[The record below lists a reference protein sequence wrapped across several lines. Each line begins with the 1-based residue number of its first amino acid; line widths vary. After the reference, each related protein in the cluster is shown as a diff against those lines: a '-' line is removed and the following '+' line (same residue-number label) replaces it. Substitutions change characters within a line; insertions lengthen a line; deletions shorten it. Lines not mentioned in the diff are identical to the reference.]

1 MYENK
6 ELEIQKLFLEEATDY
21 LNTLEDFLLAVKYTY
36 CIEIEKIN
44 AALRAAHS
52 IKGGAGIMGFR
63 ILSDLAH
70 RLEDAL
76 KVLKTQNKS
85 LEIDDQLQG
94 VLLSSIDFLR
104 QIVDFHSQGQSI
116 SQEWLQNHCYPV
128 FEKLHKTLGDPVPED
143 ATTILSAEEN
153 SQDIIPLIFQTEV
166 EESLQRLESL
176 LASSEASGLSE
187 ELAMMAAG
195 LGGLGE
201 MLQIEAFTQLCESV
215 AYHLATTDNEEVIIK
230 IATSALQAWRN
241 SQALILTN
249 QFNNLPNTIDCD
261 LNVIASVQNRTE
273 IEPNAG
279 KVPVSPELDNSLDT
293 SIFTNVSNYPE
304 ALHSEQLPVEK
315 TLFGTEYVVEA
326 PQQPQQPQQQQKP
339 QQLVTPH
346 HHSEHHEN
354 TVRIPVKQLEEIND
368 LFSELTIERH
378 SFDFQLV
385 RLQKLIRNLNQR
397 VQTLETENYALR
409 TAYDRLVFK
418 IPALR
423 ATKYHSKN
431 SEENDKN
438 THIKSLTN
446 KFDTLELDS
455 YDEIHML
462 FQAVMETVVQI
473 QEVVADV
480 EVNLE
485 DIQQVK
491 RSFNKN
497 SKYLQNALT
506 QVRMR
511 PLADIV
517 DRFPRALR
525 DMSVEH
531 GKNVQLKIEGANTL
545 IERSILESLNEPLM
559 HMMRNAFDHGIE
571 DPTTRIA
578 SSKSES
584 GLIEITAKHHRNRT
598 IITLRDDGKGIDLEQ
613 IRQKALVMG
622 LDESLL
628 AQATEEELL
637 SLIFEPGF
645 STNEQVT
652 SLSGRGVGMDVVRNN
667 LKQVRGDVSVSTEL
681 GKGTTFTL
689 SVPFTLSVARIL
701 LVECN
706 RMLLA
711 FPTDVVEEIFLLE
724 ENHISEVDGNE
735 FIYWQERR
743 LALIRLNQYLKFNCP
758 RYDNPDLETPAVINA
773 ASVIIV
779 KSGNQLVAVQLDRT
793 WGEMEVAVR
802 QVESNITLPPGFS
815 NCTILGNGRVVPLV
829 SINELLYW
837 IASSEAVNS
846 NQNSSQESIKSSLP
860 SLRISNHSLSRNRR
874 NTILIV
880 DDSINVRRFLA
891 LMLEKAG
898 YSVEQAKDGQD
909 ALDKLAAGLQVE
921 AVICDIEM
929 PRVDGYGF
937 LGSIKSLKHS
947 KDIPVIMLSSRSSN
961 KHRQLAM
968 QLGAVGYFSKPYN
981 EQELLQALEQIISA
995 PASISMLSR
1004 S

>member
-1 MYENK
+1 MA
-6 ELEIQKLFLEEATDY
+6 EL
-21 LNTLEDFLLAVKYTY
+21 
-36 CIEIEKIN
+36 
-44 AALRAAHS
+44 
-52 IKGGAGIMGFR
+52 
-63 ILSDLAH
+63 
-70 RLEDAL
+70 
-76 KVLKTQNKS
+76 
-85 LEIDDQLQG
+85 
-94 VLLSSIDFLR
+94 
-104 QIVDFHSQGQSI
+104 
-116 SQEWLQNHCYPV
+116 
-128 FEKLHKTLGDPVPED
+128 
-143 ATTILSAEEN
+143 
-153 SQDIIPLIFQTEV
+153 
-166 EESLQRLESL
+166 
-176 LASSEASGLSE
+176 
-187 ELAMMAAG
+187 
-195 LGGLGE
+195 
-201 MLQIEAFTQLCESV
+201 
-215 AYHLATTDNEEVIIK
+215 
-230 IATSALQAWRN
+230 
-241 SQALILTN
+241 
-249 QFNNLPNTIDCD
+249 
-261 LNVIASVQNRTE
+261 
-273 IEPNAG
+273 
-279 KVPVSPELDNSLDT
+279 
-293 SIFTNVSNYPE
+293 SNYPE
-304 ALHSEQLPVEK
+304 VSESEQSTVEK
-315 TLFGTEYVVEA
+315 TFFGDEHVVEA
-326 PQQPQQPQQQQKP
+326 EQKPQQP

-431 SEENDKN
+431 LQENDNN
-438 THIKSLTN
+438 TYIKSLTN

-485 DIQQVK
+485 DTQQVK

-531 GKNVQLKIEGANTL
+531 GKRVQLKIEGASTL

-571 DPTTRIA
+571 DPATRIA
-578 SSKSES
+578 SGKSES
-584 GLIEITAKHHRNRT
+584 GLIEITAKHDRNRT

-613 IRQKALVMG
+613 IRQKALAMG

-652 SLSGRGVGMDVVRNN
+652 PLSGRGVGMDVVRNN
-667 LKQVRGDVSVSTEL
+667 LKQVRGDVTVSTEL

-711 FPTDVVEEIFLLE
+711 FPTDVVDEIFLLE
-724 ENHISEVDGNE
+724 ENQVYEADGSK
-735 FIYWQERR
+735 FIYWQEKK
-743 LALIRLNQYLKFNCP
+743 LALICLNQYLKFNCP
-758 RYDNPDLETPAVINA
+758 RHDNPDLETPPVINA
-773 ASVIIV
+773 PSIIIV

-802 QVESNITLPPGFS
+802 QVESNIPLPAGFS

-837 IASSEAVNS
+837 IASSEAANS
-846 NQNSSQESIKSSLP
+846 NHNSSQESIASSFA
-860 SLRISNHSLSRNRR
+860 SLRMSNHSLSRNRR

-909 ALDKLAAGLQVE
+909 ALDKLATGLEVE
-921 AVICDIEM
+921 AIICDIEM

-947 KDIPVIMLSSRSSN
+947 KDIPTIMLSSRSSN

-968 QLGAVGYFSKPYN
+968 QLGAVAYFSKPYN
-981 EQELLQALEQIISA
+981 EQELLQALEEIISV
-995 PASISMLSR
+995 PASVSMLS
-1004 S
+1004 

>member
-21 LNTLEDFLLAVKYTY
+21 LNTLEDFLLGVKYTY
-36 CIEIEKIN
+36 SIEIEKIN

-85 LEIDDQLQG
+85 LEIDDELQG
-94 VLLSSIDFLR
+94 LLLSSIDFLR
-104 QIVDFHSQGQSI
+104 QIVDFHSQGQLI
-116 SQEWLQNHCYPV
+116 SEEWLQNYCYPV
-128 FEKLHKTLGDPVPED
+128 FENLHQTLGDPVPED
-143 ATTILSAEEN
+143 ATTILSTEDN

-176 LASSEASGLSE
+176 LGGGETSGLSE

-215 AYHLATTDNEEVIIK
+215 AYHLATTDNEEVIVE
-230 IATSALQAWRN
+230 IANTALKAWRN

-249 QFNNLPNTIDCD
+249 QFNNLPNAIDCD
-261 LNVIASVQNRTE
+261 FDVTAAIPSKAEVDTSET
-273 IEPNAG
+273 
-279 KVPVSPELDNSLDT
+279 KVPTSPELGESLDT
-293 SIFTNVSNYPE
+293 SIFADIINSP
-304 ALHSEQLPVEK
+304 APQRSENAAVEK
-315 TLFGTEYVVEA
+315 TLFGDEDFIGT
-326 PQQPQQPQQQQKP
+326 PQQPQQSQT

-346 HHSEHHEN
+346 NHSEHHEN

-423 ATKYHSKN
+423 ATKYQSKT
-431 SEENDKN
+431 SEENDKH

-485 DIQQVK
+485 DVQQVK

-511 PLADIV
+511 PLSDIV

-571 DPTTRIA
+571 EPATRLA
-578 SSKSES
+578 SGKSES
-584 GLIEITAKHHRNRT
+584 GVIEIAAKHHRNRT
-598 IITLRDDGKGIDLEQ
+598 IITLRDDGRGIDLEQ
-613 IRQKALVMG
+613 IRQKALAMG

-667 LKQVRGDVSVSTEL
+667 LKQVRGNVTVNTEL
-681 GKGTTFTL
+681 GRGTTFTL

-724 ENHISEVDGNE
+724 ESHISQVDGNE
-735 FIYWQERR
+735 FVYWQDRR

-773 ASVIIV
+773 ASVIII

-802 QVESNITLPPGFS
+802 QVESSIPLPPGFS

-837 IASSEAVNS
+837 IASSEAVNN
-846 NQNSSQESIKSSLP
+846 NQNASPEIASGVSP
-860 SLRISNHSLSRNRR
+860 SLLLSNHSISRVRR

-909 ALDKLAAGLQVE
+909 ALDKLGSGLQVE

-937 LGSIKSLKHS
+937 LGSIKSVKES

-961 KHRQLAM
+961 KHRKLAM
-968 QLGAVGYFSKPYN
+968 QLGAVAYFSKPYN
-981 EQELLQALEQIISA
+981 EQELLQALEEIIAA
-995 PASISMLSR
+995 PASVLSMS
-1004 S
+1004 